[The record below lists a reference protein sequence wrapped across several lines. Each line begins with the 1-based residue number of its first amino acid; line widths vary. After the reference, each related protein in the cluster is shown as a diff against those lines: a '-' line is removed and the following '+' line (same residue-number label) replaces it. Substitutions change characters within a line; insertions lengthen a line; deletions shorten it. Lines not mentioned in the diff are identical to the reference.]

1 MAVRKKTRIVQHP
14 SGPRTEFNP
23 FQTFAYGSYVSTAD
37 DAHFDP
43 YAEGLPRP
51 GRTKADMEAVA
62 RMAIPDGAKRD

>member
-51 GRTKADMEAVA
+51 GRTKADMETVA
-62 RMAIPDGAKRD
+62 RMAIPEGAKRE